1 MYKRIKIT
9 LFLAVFFC
17 VPISAQTID
26 RNKPSEDPQTLKKQ
40 IIADDLENQ
49 AKNVPL
55 AAVRVLVKYKIAWWL
70 WKKGKDGTGRASP
83 LAVRALE
90 DLYENK
96 AEIPD
101 LYFDGLS
108 RDIFSL
114 LDSNEKETATRLS
127 AKYNLT
133 SEDKLKSAE
142 ALLNQTGGEK
152 IVTDKVLESLNSSAE
167 LNPMTVW
174 LMEELR
180 SRHSPELLRILA
192 RILTLEESGINSFT
206 DGTLFHTVD
215 FFRSERVSNEFRS
228 RFYRIVVNRARN
240 SIQTPGTNITETYD
254 LLGAILGDIIRN
266 EPDMS
271 PDARS
276 LMAALSTRLPSDI
289 TRRRV
294 VYDRIEEAADRLS
307 AMISEADAADDAGI
321 RNDLLT
327 EASQL
332 ALKKGKF
339 VLAVDLSEKVRANKK
354 EKAKNSPTFD
364 RWYDQFLGEVSDGAL
379 KKGEIDSA
387 KYAVRLI
394 VDKISLAENLRKRA
408 AWYIDK
414 QNPVMAGE
422 SLDDALK
429 LLTNADNDLRKI
441 NGLIRLIPTAIK
453 INPSVLSEITNK
465 TANAINAMPTLK
477 TDNKPGTEGYKQYVS
492 TTMAVNYNLLPAVRD
507 LANKNSSAAE
517 DFVSR
522 INRKEIRIVAD
533 YVLLTDPAKLEG
545 SQTAALSGK

>member
-1 MYKRIKIT
+1 MYKRIKII
-9 LFLAVFFC
+9 LCLAVFFC

-26 RNKPSEDPQTLKKQ
+26 RNKPLEDSQTLKKQ

-70 WKKGKDGTGRASP
+70 WKKGKDSTERASP
-83 LAVRALE
+83 LAIHALE

-114 LDSNEKETATRLS
+114 LDSNEKETAAKLS

-152 IVTDKVLESLNSSAE
+152 IVTDKVLESLNSNAE
-167 LNPMTVW
+167 LSPMTVW

-180 SRHSPELLRILA
+180 NRNSPELLRILA

-215 FFRSERVSNEFRS
+215 FFRSGRVSNDLRS

-254 LLGAILGDIIRN
+254 LLGAIIGDINRN

-276 LMAALSTRLPSDI
+276 LLAALSTRLPIDI
-289 TRRRV
+289 TKRREI
-294 VYDRIEEAADRLS
+294 YDRIEEAADRLS

-321 RNDLLT
+321 KNDLLT

-339 VLAVDLSEKVRANKK
+339 VLAVDLSEKVRTSRK
-354 EKAKNSPTFD
+354 EKAKDNKTFD
-364 RWYDQFLGEVSDGAL
+364 RGYDQFLGEVSDRAL
-379 KKGEIDSA
+379 KKGDIDSA
-387 KYAVRLI
+387 KYAARRI

-408 AWYIDK
+408 AYYLEK
-414 QNPVMAGE
+414 QNPVPAGE
-422 SLDDALK
+422 SLDDAIK
-429 LLTNADNDLRKI
+429 LLTDADNDLRKI

-453 INPSVLSEITNK
+453 INPSVLSEITKK
-465 TANAINAMPTLK
+465 TATAINAMPTLK
-477 TDNKPGTEGYKQYVS
+477 TDDKPGTDGYKQYVS
-492 TTMAVNYNLLPAVRD
+492 TVMAVNYNLLPAVRD
-507 LANKNSSAAE
+507 LASKNSSEAA

-522 INRKEIRIVAD
+522 IDRKEIRIVAD
-533 YVLLTDPAKLEG
+533 YVLLTDPAKLDG
-545 SQTAALSGK
+545 PQRAALNGK